1 MSFKSYRYNTK
12 ALLNNT
18 LPAFK
23 SQLTFIHSFA
33 KQAPNTSDKNPSMNA
48 SNHRM
53 FRGVESGQTY
63 PKKFWLKNLSQNIFF
78 FKAKQKTFL
87 LV

>member
-33 KQAPNTSDKNPSMNA
+33 KQAPNTSDKNPSMHA

-53 FRGVESGQTY
+53 KGGWRVVKLIQKIFG
-63 PKKFWLKNLSQNIFF
+63 LKI
-78 FKAKQKTFL
+78 
-87 LV
+87 